1 MQTEVDTQTPDERA
15 IEVIAEPGS
24 EDEAVA
30 LFNQRAQSKA
40 QATPET
46 PEDEP
51 QATDDTEPD
60 EGDPE
65 ESEAPTENLVE
76 VEYEGKTYTVQPELQ
91 KALLR
96 QSDYSRKMNE
106 VGAKEKDYTQRIEK
120 AERLA
125 ESAEKYAKV
134 LAKVELIDAN
144 LAQFQE
150 VDFDRLEVEDPA
162 RYSILAVKH
171 MKLLRA
177 RETAASEANG
187 LNSQIATERAAAV
200 EAKRLDMLKALQ
212 KDLPGW
218 GEELGTKV
226 SQYALSSGF
235 SVPEI
240 QQFTDPRLVIALDKA
255 RKFDAIQ
262 SGKAAALS
270 KSKDA
275 PQVLK
280 PGAKRTVSQ
289 GQEAMQRFQKSNS
302 PEDAVAVFQ
311 ARAARR

>member
-1 MQTEVDTQTPDERA
+1 MDPEVNTQNPDERT
-15 IEVIAEPGS
+15 IEVSAESGS

-46 PEDEP
+46 PDDEP
-51 QATDDTEPD
+51 QATDEAEPD

-65 ESEAPTENLVE
+65 ESAEPVETLVE
-76 VEYEGKTYTVQPELQ
+76 AEYEGKTYKVPPELQ

-106 VGAKEKDYTQRIEK
+106 VGAKAKDYTQRIEQ

-125 ESAEKYAKV
+125 EGAEKYAKV
-134 LAKVELIDAN
+134 LAKVELIDSQ

-150 VDFDRLEVEDPA
+150 VDFDKLETEDPA
-162 RYSILAVKH
+162 RYSVLAVKLL
-171 MKLLRA
+171 KLQKA
-177 RETAASEANG
+177 RETAANEAKG
-187 LNSQIATERAAAV
+187 LDSQLASERAAAV
-200 EAKRLDMLKALQ
+200 DAKRGDMLKALQ

-226 SQYALSSGF
+226 TQYALSSGF
-235 SVPEI
+235 TVPEI
-240 QQFTDPRLVIALDKA
+240 QNFTDARLVIALDKA

-262 SGKAAALS
+262 NGKAAALG
-270 KSKDA
+270 KAQAA

-302 PEDAVAVFQ
+302 PEDAVAVFL